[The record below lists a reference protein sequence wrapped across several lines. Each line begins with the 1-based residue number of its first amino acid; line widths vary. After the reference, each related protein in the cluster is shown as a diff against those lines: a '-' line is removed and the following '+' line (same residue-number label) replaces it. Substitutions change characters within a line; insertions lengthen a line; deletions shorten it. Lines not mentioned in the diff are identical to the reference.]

1 MWGEVAVRPPHWQC
15 GRRSRLFVPP
25 AYYRPVP
32 YSDEDVRAAIEALL
46 EPGRFRDAE
55 QRVAAAAPQLQQV
68 LAGVLSEGG
77 WFDASREDAI
87 AKIAA
92 IEDPGERL
100 MQLRT
105 LLAEETRIGMMVGV
119 AVGWELA
126 HELEG

>member
-1 MWGEVAVRPPHWQC
+1 M
-15 GRRSRLFVPP
+15 
-25 AYYRPVP
+25 P